1 MGLGDVE
8 PARMQQTIDMV
19 AKTFNLPALDANSIY
34 RADYLPPHADMQ
46 LQ

>member
-1 MGLGDVE
+1 
-8 PARMQQTIDMV
+8 
-19 AKTFNLPALDANSIY
+19 LPALDANSIY

>member
-8 PARMQQTIDMV
+8 PARMHQTIDMV
-19 AKTFNLPALDANSIY
+19 AKTFNLPVLDANSIY